1 MSTLHAIF
9 PDPSSGH
16 AAASLLQDK
25 GFADDENRRP
35 EVFEDRL
42 YHTPHAGQSAI
53 ALWFVGG
60 AIVCAFVAAP
70 IAWLLASTGSLGVPV
85 DPLAA
90 SALFLLA
97 GFALG
102 GLSAALGGA
111 GAFRSDYYTASRDLH
126 VGQVLLTVHVPWD
139 TADAATQLL
148 EAAGAVNVRPGA

>member
-9 PDPSSGH
+9 PDPSSGY
-16 AAASLLQDK
+16 AAASALQDK
-25 GFADDENRRP
+25 GFADDRSRRP

-53 ALWFVGG
+53 AQWFVGG
-60 AIVCAFVAAP
+60 AIVCGLLAAA

-85 DPLAA
+85 DPTAA
-90 SALFLLA
+90 AALFLLA

-111 GAFRSDYYTASRDLH
+111 GAYRSDYYTASADLH

-139 TADAATQLL
+139 NIDAAAQLL
-148 EAAGAVNVRPGA
+148 EAVGAVNVRTVA